1 MSKTLY
7 LINPRSDVPTYFS
20 AEVFRA
26 RGLGGTSYMAD
37 LATVTLAA
45 LAEPNF
51 EVRICDENIQTL
63 DLNARPDYVGI
74 TGKITQLQRM
84 LEIAAHYRRHGVKV
98 IIGGPCASLSPQ
110 LLEAS
115 CDVLVVGEIE
125 PIAPALFSA
134 LAQGK
139 PQARYEGERADLSRS
154 PIPRWELYPNAR
166 AMSGTIQTSRGCPFE
181 CEFCDVI
188 QYLGR
193 KQRHKPIGLI
203 LRELDVLYAHGYR
216 SIFIA
221 DDNFTVYR
229 ARAKELLS
237 AMIDWNKKRADD
249 PLRFITQVSIDAAKD
264 PELLQLCAQANLRQ
278 LFIGIETPNPES
290 LKESKKRQNLKIDLH
305 ASLLRFIEHGLT
317 LYGGMIVGFDN
328 DGPGIF
334 EAQQSFAQ
342 ALPIPI
348 YSIGA
353 LVAPYATPL
362 HARMKS
368 QHRLQE
374 GSEVAAMP
382 WSTNIHPAQ
391 MSREA
396 LFSGLR
402 WLCNQLYAPRAFG
415 ERIHALLDA
424 LQDNLPAPPKQPRRS
439 ELYPDLKAMMLQL
452 PQLGEA
458 ELALFQGVLMR
469 LERRV
474 EARYYV
480 YAHLIQY
487 MQIRYMFE
495 QGQFWDPALS
505 SAAPQAAPSGS
516 PKLPVLNSA
525 S

>member
-1 MSKTLY
+1 MPKTLY

-26 RGLGGTSYMAD
+26 RGFGGTSYMAD

-45 LAEPNF
+45 LAEPHF
-51 EVRICDENIQTL
+51 EVQICDENIQTL
-63 DLNARPDYVGI
+63 NRSARPDYVGI

-84 LEIAAHYRRHGVKV
+84 LELAAHFRERGVRV
-98 IIGGPCASLSPQ
+98 VIGGPCASLSPQ
-110 LLEAS
+110 LLEAC
-115 CDVLVVGEIE
+115 CDVLVVGEVE
-125 PIAPALFSA
+125 PSAEALFRD
-134 LAQGK
+134 LARGK
-139 PQARYEGERADLSRS
+139 PKARYEGARADLSRA
-154 PIPRWELYPNAR
+154 PIPRWDLYANDR
-166 AMSGTIQTSRGCPFE
+166 AMSGTLQTSRGCPFE
-181 CEFCDVI
+181 CDFCDVI

-193 KQRHKPIGLI
+193 KQRHKPIELI

-264 PELLQLCAQANLRQ
+264 EELLRMCAQANLRQ
-278 LFIGIETPNPES
+278 LFIGIETPNAES

-305 ASLLRFIEHGLT
+305 ASLLRFVEHGLT
-317 LYGGMIVGFDN
+317 LYGGMIVGFDS
-328 DGPGIF
+328 DGPNIF
-334 EAQQSFAQ
+334 EAQRAFAQ

-362 HARMKS
+362 HAKMKS
-368 QHRLQE
+368 QGRLQE

-391 MSREA
+391 MSREE
-396 LFSGLR
+396 LFLGLR
-402 WLCNQLYAPRAFG
+402 WLCNQLYAPQAFG
-415 ERIHALLDA
+415 QRVHALIDA
-424 LQDNLPAPPKQPRRS
+424 LQDRLPPPPARPRRPK
-439 ELYPDLKAMMLQL
+439 LYPDLKAMMLRL
-452 PQLGEA
+452 PQMGDA
-458 ELALFQGVLMR
+458 ELALFQGALTR
-469 LERRV
+469 LEQRA
-474 EARYYV
+474 EARYYI

-495 QGQFWDPALS
+495 EGQFWEPALA
-505 SAAPQAAPSGS
+505 SAAPTSASKAAR
-516 PKLPVLNSA
+516 LPVLNSA